1 VLTEETAMSLRRLLF
16 VLIALCVS
24 GTTVLIG
31 RAWMTPREIEAAPTV
46 VEAGAHVLVAQAT
59 LAAGQFVRA
68 ENLRWQAW
76 PTDGVAS
83 SYIVEGKGRIEDF
96 VGAVVRSALSEGE
109 PVTESRLVRPGDRG
123 FLAAVL
129 TPGDRA
135 VTVTVTVSSGLA
147 GFVFPGDRVDLLLT
161 MAVQPENAKIPRHAA
176 ETLLTDLRV
185 LAVDQR
191 MDDQNKE
198 VVVAKTATLE
208 VTPKQAE
215 TIAVATELGNLSLSL
230 RSLASTDGAGD
241 GTPAYSHTWDS
252 EATHLIGPPDLHQ
265 NDPTP
270 PPKAPVE
277 TTMKV
282 TVVRGTE
289 AKLQEFGKGTP

>member
-1 VLTEETAMSLRRLLF
+1 MSFRRLLF

-24 GTTVLIG
+24 AGTVLLG
-31 RAWMTPREIEAAPTV
+31 RVLITPRPVAEAAPV
-46 VEAGAHVLVAQAT
+46 PPPAQPSMRVLVAQGS
-59 LAAGQFVRA
+59 LSAGQFVRP

-76 PTDGVAS
+76 PTDGVAPA
-83 SYIVEGKGRIEDF
+83 YFIEGKNRIEDF
-96 VGAVVRSALSEGE
+96 VGAVVRSAINDGDPISEG
-109 PVTESRLVRPGDRG
+109 RIVRPGDRG

-135 VTVTVTVSSGLA
+135 ITVPVTVSSGLA

-161 MAVQPENAKIPRHAA
+161 MAIADDQNKHQRHAS
-176 ETLLTDLRV
+176 ETILTDLRV

-191 MDDQNKE
+191 ADDQNKE

-230 RSLASTDGAGD
+230 RSLAKAD
-241 GTPAYSHTWDS
+241 GTDPQIPPFSHTWDVD
-252 EATHLIGPPDLHQ
+252 ATHILAPPGSKDQGPP
-265 NDPTP
+265 
-270 PPKAPVE
+270 PV
-277 TTMKV
+277 KV
-282 TVVRGTE
+282 SLVRGNKKIE
-289 AKLQEFGKGTP
+289 ELQFARSGR